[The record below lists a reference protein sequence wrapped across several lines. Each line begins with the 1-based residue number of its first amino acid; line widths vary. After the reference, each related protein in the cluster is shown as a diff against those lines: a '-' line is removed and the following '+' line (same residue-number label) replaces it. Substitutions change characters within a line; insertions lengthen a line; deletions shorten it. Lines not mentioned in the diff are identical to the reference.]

1 MASINSR
8 VVRRSN
14 ALLGWRYGEDFRYNE
29 SMKMPNRAAAMG
41 FSAGYKAGMGAMM
54 FPGVRDM
61 LADKALPA
69 PGEGPSAEARESGSF
84 KSKLVGKLV
93 PSTGSGTA
101 PSTGSGTEITLIGEV
116 GDNLDPGYGSTAKML
131 SQVALCLAFDD
142 IPQRGGILTPASAM
156 GLTLVERLRDAG
168 MTFKPET

>member
-1 MASINSR
+1 
-8 VVRRSN
+8 
-14 ALLGWRYGEDFRYNE
+14 
-29 SMKMPNRAAAMG
+29 MG